1 MNVVVV
7 VMDSLRADH
16 VYGTARPDARRG
28 TGSARQ
34 GVRFLNAHPEGM
46 PTIPARRSIM
56 SGRRVYPF
64 RGWHPWPG
72 LPPQPGWEPVGIDG
86 EMWTVTL
93 RKEGWT
99 TGYVTDN
106 PHLLLPVHKRFRS
119 KFDRVEL
126 IDGQVP
132 RHRPRAAPRVAAR
145 ARPPPAEVAARDAR
159 ASRA

>member
-16 VYGTARPDARRG
+16 VYGSRAHTAAWDRLGRAGRALH
-28 TGSARQ
+28 S
-34 GVRFLNAHPEGM
+34 NAHPEGM

-93 RKEGWT
+93 RQG
-99 TGYVTDN
+99 
-106 PHLLLPVHKRFRS
+106 
-119 KFDRVEL
+119 
-126 IDGQVP
+126 
-132 RHRPRAAPRVAAR
+132 RAG
-145 ARPPPAEVAARDAR
+145 PPGT
-159 ASRA
+159 